1 MSEFK
6 FFVSQNLEDFKNNF
20 IKYPGDPKIIQALQ
34 AKLEEYNGRTE
45 DDYKY
50 RAPENSWHHFA
61 KVFVLREL
69 LDTKADVNELD
80 AYVKFKSEVGDQIF
94 NLAEEDGSEL
104 MFMDKFHGYFEIIK
118 TYAEKAGKGLWGG
131 TGLDIG

>member
-6 FFVSQNLEDFKNNF
+6 FFVDKNLEEFKNNF

-45 DDYKY
+45 EDYKY

-61 KVFVLREL
+61 KVFVLRAL
-69 LDTKADVNELD
+69 LNTKADVNELD
-80 AYVKFKSEVGDQIF
+80 VYTRFKSEVGEKLFDF
-94 NLAEEDGSEL
+94 TEDGSEL
-104 MFMDKFHGYFEIIK
+104 IFMDKFDKYFDIIK